1 MNGDDWGPF
10 RAGKSIYTEISE
22 VVLAGIAIIV
32 PIVVTVYVLQVALGF
47 VAGALGPIIAFLD
60 FLGVFDLIEATGFLP
75 LLAEFGLYRWT
86 IDILTEII
94 ALVALLALIV
104 VIGLIA
110 YHPWGRRLVD
120 FFDVAI
126 ESIPG
131 IGTVYRSFRRMG
143 DIMLDDEVDNF
154 QEVNLVELHGEGT
167 YVIGFRVG
175 EAPSVVEDATGDGS
189 VTMFIP
195 FAPNPVTGGFLTYV
209 SPDRL
214 HDVDM
219 TVEEGIRNIITSG
232 VSGHESDQADI
243 DLALETPVVQEVIEN
258 GPNLT
263 GDDDQADGEASD
275 GRRFRTGSDATRDE
289 RAGGDPDG
297 DHRD

>member
-1 MNGDDWGPF
+1 MSGDDEVGPF
-10 RAGKSIYTEISE
+10 QAGKSAYKTVSE
-22 VVLAGIAIIV
+22 VILAGIAIIV

-47 VAGALGPIIAFLD
+47 VEGALQPIIAFLE
-60 FLGVFDLIEATGFLP
+60 FLGVFALVEATGLLP
-75 LLAEFGLYRWT
+75 VLADLGLYQWT
-86 IDILTEII
+86 VGLLTELIALI
-94 ALVALLALIV
+94 ALVALILLI
-104 VIGLIA
+104 GSIA
-110 YHPWGRRLVD
+110 YHPWGQRLVD

-143 DIMLDDEVDNF
+143 DIMLDDEVENF

-175 EAPSVVEDATGDGS
+175 DSPDVVREATGDGA

-214 HDVDM
+214 HDVEM
-219 TVEEGIRNIITSG
+219 TVEEGVRNIITSG
-232 VSGHESDQADI
+232 VSGHESEAADI
-243 DLALETPVVQEVIEN
+243 DLAAPDVREVIEN
-258 GPNLT
+258 GPTLR
-263 GDDDQADGEASD
+263 DDGPKGEPD
-275 GRRFRTGSDATRDE
+275 DPRDDWRFRTESDATRDE
-289 RAGGDPDG
+289 RVGSDDP
-297 DHRD
+297 RR